1 MNGESDTTIEII
13 RIWVIIKDDIYLRIV
28 VIIKIVRENWK

>member
-1 MNGESDTTIEII
+1 MNGESDTTIKII
-13 RIWVIIKDDIYLRIV
+13 GIWVIIKDDVYLRIV